1 MLFILLA
8 LAARAQYV
16 PDVLGDGYA
25 RRTFRMADDKE
36 GKVVCTLVRKARA
49 DSVRQAV
56 LYLHGYNDYFFQK
69 ELGDSLNAYG
79 YNFYALDLRK
89 YGRSMR
95 PHQDPFFCESLSEYF
110 ADVDTAL
117 ATIRAEGNERVFLM
131 AHSTGGLIA
140 SYYLGQPGKGTALY
154 RCRMKNLINGSGMEK
169 TYRPTDKIE
178 KPDLEEREMYYSYF
192 DGHHYIFSD
201 PNTYEEMAVSAETL
215 GNQVYFL
222 IEESLC
228 NFLLFN
234 GEPIEIT
241 LPTFI
246 EKEIVDTEPGVRG
259 DTATNVTK
267 PAKIDNGYEIQV
279 PLFINQGDI
288 VKIDTRTGAYA
299 ERVSKA

>member
-1 MLFILLA
+1 MFSASDLKKGLKI
-8 LAARAQYV
+8 QI
-16 PDVLGDGYA
+16 DGMPWVI
-25 RRTFRMADDKE
+25 TEFD
-36 GKVVCTLVRKARA
+36 
-49 DSVRQAV
+49 
-56 LYLHGYNDYFFQK
+56 
-69 ELGDSLNAYG
+69 
-79 YNFYALDLRK
+79 
-89 YGRSMR
+89 
-95 PHQDPFFCESLSEYF
+95 FCK
-110 ADVDTAL
+110 
-117 ATIRAEGNERVFLM
+117 
-131 AHSTGGLIA
+131 
-140 SYYLGQPGKGTALY
+140 PGKGTALY
-154 RCRMKNLINGSGMEK
+154 RCRMRNLVNGSGMEK

-178 KPDLEEREMYYSYF
+178 KPNLEEREMYYSYF